1 MNGLG
6 SESLP
11 KRVDIRIMEFLPILT
26 NTVFEPTDTPI
37 PGQRITMKTF
47 WSNLGK
53 REGRYRSNY
62 GRAKVEKSGFNP
74 PSDNVEVSLDASE
87 TSLVVEFVY
96 EPTMPGVPVLYVIDA
111 DNFENLAYPVDGM
124 IVSSADVDSVS
135 SGDSLLAYT
144 MIASI
149 AVITILVG
157 GYMVSTASSRVEE
170 EYYDEDY
177 EDYDEENEDGDY
189 TE

>member
-1 MNGLG
+1 
-6 SESLP
+6 
-11 KRVDIRIMEFLPILT
+11 
-26 NTVFEPTDTPI
+26 
-37 PGQRITMKTF
+37 MKTF

-53 REGRYRSNY
+53 REGTLSLKLWESK
-62 GRAKVEKSGFNP
+62 GGEEWIQSP